1 MRAHSP
7 CLGSSHTAARAF
19 TLAPA
24 RLPSPGARMKNACV
38 PLAWFVI
45 VGAMLAAASGLSL
58 VLV

>member
-1 MRAHSP
+1 
-7 CLGSSHTAARAF
+7 
-19 TLAPA
+19 
-24 RLPSPGARMKNACV
+24 MKNACV